1 MKENERLLLFYEECV
16 KKGYSDMTDP
26 QQALKAKVIATDRK
40 LRYGNSIEQFFQ
52 KAKAAYEEREAERIA
67 EKQRIAEETRRCAVP
82 GEELVKLHSA
92 PEVISVFKRPDGSFY
107 CTFDKN
113 PERKIEGKPEFR
125 VVPSSTVS
133 YEYHPSE
140 TRITMASKG
149 GFTGG
154 QVWETDPWVSR
165 KHEHT
170 GMAFLEITVN
180 EESWE
185 VYQIT
190 LSPLVKESF
199 KRYPC
204 YDSSLEQELKSGEI
218 QCHVNVRDS
227 MYYLGFKQALGQN
240 DMYAL
245 ESSASFVMDEER
257 LPIGQIT
264 VIKKLLCKIL
274 DGPWPENDEQAY
286 VRGIKLIESDKSSE
300 ILEGIN
306 LLQEIGENHPRKRSA
321 AELIERN
328 KDRYEAVL
336 QREKE
341 AAIIRKENR
350 QRKRYKGFVIVSSI
364 ACVAIILVGIITQV
378 ILPKQ
383 RYKKAISLIDAGEYD
398 AAYAILEEIG
408 NTEAI
413 VANKYNRAMECIDAQ
428 NYETAYMLLDGLD
441 YQDSAQKRKEIKSQY
456 QSAVLMKTDVGGT
469 VFFGTYEQDNNASNG
484 KEDVEWLVLEKKDNR
499 LLVVSQYGLD
509 SQTYNTG
516 KKGATWEACALRQWL
531 NNNFFNSAFSD
542 DEKAMI
548 PEVTVLVDENPNYDT
563 DIDTDTQDRVFLLG
577 ISEVNMYFHSDNE
590 RECKPT
596 KYALSKDVRVYDS
609 GNCAWWLRTPGNPDS
624 AAMVHGD
631 GSICCLGGS
640 DVIVGTSVGSN
651 LAVRPAMWIDLEA

>member
-227 MYYLGFKQALGQN
+227 MYYSGFKQALGQN

-321 AELIERN
+321 EELIERN

-341 AAIIRKENR
+341 SAIIRKENR

-428 NYETAYMLLDGLD
+428 NYETALMLLNGLG
-441 YQDSAQKRKEIKSQY
+441 YKDSVKQY
-456 QSAVLMKTDVGGT
+456 YRLLFSKVTVGDT
-469 VFFGTYEQDNNASNG
+469 IVFGSYELDDNATNG
-484 KEDVEWLVLEKKDNR
+484 KEGIEWLVLAKEDDTILVISRYGVDWQKYNGEETSTSWEKC
-499 LLVVSQYGLD
+499 
-509 SQTYNTG
+509 T
-516 KKGATWEACALRQWL
+516 LRSWL
-531 NNNFFNSAFSD
+531 NHDFFYSAFS
-542 DEKAMI
+542 EKEQTI
-548 PEVTVLVDENPNYDT
+548 ILTTTVSADENPEYNVNPGS
-563 DIDTDTQDRVFLLG
+563 DTQDKMFLLS
-577 ISEVNMYFHSDNE
+577 ILEADKYFNSNRE
-590 RECKPT
+590 RTCRFI
-596 KYALSKDVRVYDS
+596 AQD
-609 GNCAWWLRTPGNPDS
+609 AWFWWLRSPGETLDN
-624 AAMVHGD
+624 AATVDRD
-631 GSICCLGGS
+631 GSINKEGAQ
-640 DVIVGTSVGSN
+640 VNIVN
-651 LAVRPAMWIDLEA
+651 ILVRPAMWIDLSA

>member
-204 YDSSLEQELKSGEI
+204 YDSSLKQELKSGEI

-227 MYYLGFKQALGQN
+227 MYYSGFKQALGQN

-321 AELIERN
+321 EELIERN

-341 AAIIRKENR
+341 SAIIRKENR

-428 NYETAYMLLDGLD
+428 NYETALMLLNGLG
-441 YQDSAQKRKEIKSQY
+441 YKDSVKQY
-456 QSAVLMKTDVGGT
+456 YRLLFSKVTVGDT
-469 VFFGTYEQDNNASNG
+469 IVFGSYELDDNATNG
-484 KEDVEWLVLEKKDNR
+484 KERIEWLVLAKEDDTILVISRYGVDWQKYNGEETSTSWEKC
-499 LLVVSQYGLD
+499 
-509 SQTYNTG
+509 T
-516 KKGATWEACALRQWL
+516 LRSWL
-531 NNNFFNSAFSD
+531 NHDFFYSAFS
-542 DEKAMI
+542 EKEQTI
-548 PEVTVLVDENPNYDT
+548 ILTTTVSADENPEYNVNPGS
-563 DIDTDTQDRVFLLG
+563 DTQDKMFLLS
-577 ISEVNMYFHSDNE
+577 ILEADKYFNSNRE
-590 RECKPT
+590 RTCRFI
-596 KYALSKDVRVYDS
+596 AQD
-609 GNCAWWLRTPGNPDS
+609 AWFWWLRSPGETLDN
-624 AAMVHGD
+624 AATVDRD
-631 GSICCLGGS
+631 GSINKEGAQ
-640 DVIVGTSVGSN
+640 VNIVN
-651 LAVRPAMWIDLEA
+651 ILVRPAMWIDLSA

>member
-149 GFTGG
+149 GFAGG

-204 YDSSLEQELKSGEI
+204 YDSSLKQELKSGEI
-218 QCHVNVRDS
+218 QCHVDVRDS
-227 MYYLGFKQALGQN
+227 MYYSGFKQALGQN

-321 AELIERN
+321 EELIERN

-341 AAIIRKENR
+341 SAIIRKENR

-428 NYETAYMLLDGLD
+428 NYETALMLLNGLG
-441 YQDSAQKRKEIKSQY
+441 YKDSVKQY
-456 QSAVLMKTDVGGT
+456 YRLLFSKVTVGDT
-469 VFFGTYEQDNNASNG
+469 IVFGSYELDDNATNG
-484 KEDVEWLVLEKKDNR
+484 KEGIEWLVLAKEDDTILVISRYGVDWQKYNGEETSTSWEKC
-499 LLVVSQYGLD
+499 
-509 SQTYNTG
+509 T
-516 KKGATWEACALRQWL
+516 LRSWL
-531 NNNFFNSAFSD
+531 NHDFFYSAFS
-542 DEKAMI
+542 EKEQTI
-548 PEVTVLVDENPNYDT
+548 ILTTTVSADENPEYNVNPGS
-563 DIDTDTQDRVFLLG
+563 DTQDKMFLLS
-577 ISEVNMYFHSDNE
+577 ILETDKYFNSNRE
-590 RECKPT
+590 RTCRFI
-596 KYALSKDVRVYDS
+596 AQD
-609 GNCAWWLRTPGNPDS
+609 AWFWWLRSPGETLDN
-624 AAMVHGD
+624 AAKVDRD
-631 GSICCLGGS
+631 GSINKEGAQ
-640 DVIVGTSVGSN
+640 VNIVN
-651 LAVRPAMWIDLEA
+651 ILVRPAMWIDLSA

>member
-52 KAKAAYEEREAERIA
+52 KAKAAYKEREAERIA

-204 YDSSLEQELKSGEI
+204 YDSSLKQELKSGEI
-218 QCHVNVRDS
+218 QCHVDVRDS
-227 MYYLGFKQALGQN
+227 MYYSGFKQALGQN

-321 AELIERN
+321 EELIERN

-341 AAIIRKENR
+341 SAIIRKENR

-428 NYETAYMLLDGLD
+428 NYETALMLLNGLG
-441 YQDSAQKRKEIKSQY
+441 YKDSVKQY
-456 QSAVLMKTDVGGT
+456 YRLLFSKVTVGDT
-469 VFFGTYEQDNNASNG
+469 IVFGSYELDDNATNG
-484 KEDVEWLVLEKKDNR
+484 KEGIEWLVLAKEDDTILVISRYGVDWQKYNGEETSTSWEKC
-499 LLVVSQYGLD
+499 
-509 SQTYNTG
+509 T
-516 KKGATWEACALRQWL
+516 LRSWL
-531 NNNFFNSAFSD
+531 NHDFFYSAFS
-542 DEKAMI
+542 EKEQTI
-548 PEVTVLVDENPNYDT
+548 ILKTTVSADENPEYNVNPGS
-563 DIDTDTQDRVFLLG
+563 DTQDKMFLLS
-577 ISEVNMYFHSDNE
+577 ILEADKYFNSNRE
-590 RECKPT
+590 RTCRFI
-596 KYALSKDVRVYDS
+596 AQD
-609 GNCAWWLRTPGNPDS
+609 AWFWWLRSPGETLDN
-624 AAMVHGD
+624 AATVDRD
-631 GSICCLGGS
+631 GSINKEGAQ
-640 DVIVGTSVGSN
+640 VNIVN
-651 LAVRPAMWIDLEA
+651 ILVRPAMWIDLSA

>member
-26 QQALKAKVIATDRK
+26 QQAMKAKVIATDRK

-204 YDSSLEQELKSGEI
+204 YDGSLKQELKSGEI

-227 MYYLGFKQALGQN
+227 MYYSGFKQALGQN

-321 AELIERN
+321 EELIERN

-341 AAIIRKENR
+341 SAIIRKENR

-383 RYKKAISLIDAGEYD
+383 RYKKAISLIDDGEYD

-428 NYETAYMLLDGLD
+428 NYETALMLLNGLG
-441 YQDSAQKRKEIKSQY
+441 YKDSVKQY
-456 QSAVLMKTDVGGT
+456 YRLLFSKVTVGDT
-469 VFFGTYEQDNNASNG
+469 IVFGSYELDDNATNG
-484 KEDVEWLVLEKKDNR
+484 KEGIEWLVLAKEDDTILVISRYGVDWQKYNGEETSTSWKKC
-499 LLVVSQYGLD
+499 
-509 SQTYNTG
+509 T
-516 KKGATWEACALRQWL
+516 LRSWL
-531 NNNFFNSAFSD
+531 NHDFFYSAFS
-542 DEKAMI
+542 EKEQTI
-548 PEVTVLVDENPNYDT
+548 ILTTTVSADENPEYNVNSGS
-563 DIDTDTQDRVFLLG
+563 DTQDKMFLLS
-577 ISEVNMYFHSDNE
+577 ILEADKYFNSNRE
-590 RECKPT
+590 RTCRFI
-596 KYALSKDVRVYDS
+596 AQD
-609 GNCAWWLRTPGNPDS
+609 AWFWWLRSPGETLDN
-624 AAMVHGD
+624 AATVDRD
-631 GSICCLGGS
+631 GSINKEGAQ
-640 DVIVGTSVGSN
+640 VNIVN
-651 LAVRPAMWIDLEA
+651 ILVRPAMWIDLSA

>member
-26 QQALKAKVIATDRK
+26 QQAMKAKVIATDRK

-204 YDSSLEQELKSGEI
+204 YDGSLKQELKSGEI

-227 MYYLGFKQALGQN
+227 MYYSGFKQALGQN

-321 AELIERN
+321 EELIERN

-341 AAIIRKENR
+341 SAIIRKENR
-350 QRKRYKGFVIVSSI
+350 RRKRYKGFVIVSSI

-398 AAYAILEEIG
+398 AAYTILEEIG
-408 NTEAI
+408 NTKAI
-413 VANKYNRAMECIDAQ
+413 VANKYNRAMECKDAQ
-428 NYETAYMLLDGLD
+428 NYETALMLLNGLG
-441 YQDSAQKRKEIKSQY
+441 YKDSVKQY
-456 QSAVLMKTDVGGT
+456 YRLLFSKVTVGDT
-469 VFFGTYEQDNNASNG
+469 IVFGSYELDDNATNG
-484 KEDVEWLVLEKKDNR
+484 KEGIEWLVLAKEDDTILVISRYGVDWQKYNGEETSTSWEKC
-499 LLVVSQYGLD
+499 
-509 SQTYNTG
+509 T
-516 KKGATWEACALRQWL
+516 LRSWL
-531 NNNFFNSAFSD
+531 NHDFFYSAFS
-542 DEKAMI
+542 EKEQTI
-548 PEVTVLVDENPNYDT
+548 ILTTTVSADENPEYNVNPGS
-563 DIDTDTQDRVFLLG
+563 DTQDKMFLLS
-577 ISEVNMYFHSDNE
+577 ILETDKYFNSNRE
-590 RECKPT
+590 RTCRFI
-596 KYALSKDVRVYDS
+596 AQD
-609 GNCAWWLRTPGNPDS
+609 AWFWWLRSPGETLDN
-624 AAMVHGD
+624 AAKVDRD
-631 GSICCLGGS
+631 GSINKEGAQ
-640 DVIVGTSVGSN
+640 VNIVN
-651 LAVRPAMWIDLEA
+651 ILVRPAMWIDLSA

>member
-204 YDSSLEQELKSGEI
+204 YDSSLKQELKSGEI

-227 MYYLGFKQALGQN
+227 MYYSGFKQALGQN

-245 ESSASFVMDEER
+245 ESSASFVMDEKR

-321 AELIERN
+321 EELIERN

-341 AAIIRKENR
+341 SAIIRKENR

-428 NYETAYMLLDGLD
+428 NYETALMLLNGLG
-441 YQDSAQKRKEIKSQY
+441 YKDSVKQY
-456 QSAVLMKTDVGGT
+456 YRLLFSKVTVGDT
-469 VFFGTYEQDNNASNG
+469 IVFGSYELDDNATNG
-484 KEDVEWLVLEKKDNR
+484 KEGIEWLVLAKEDDTILVISRYGVDWQKYNGEETSTSWEKC
-499 LLVVSQYGLD
+499 
-509 SQTYNTG
+509 T
-516 KKGATWEACALRQWL
+516 LRSWL
-531 NNNFFNSAFSD
+531 NHDFFYSAFS
-542 DEKAMI
+542 EKEQTI
-548 PEVTVLVDENPNYDT
+548 ILTTTVSADENPEYNVNPGS
-563 DIDTDTQDRVFLLG
+563 DTQDKMFLLS
-577 ISEVNMYFHSDNE
+577 ILEADKYFNSNRE
-590 RECKPT
+590 RTCRFI
-596 KYALSKDVRVYDS
+596 AQD
-609 GNCAWWLRTPGNPDS
+609 AWFWWLRSPGETLDN
-624 AAMVHGD
+624 AATVDRD
-631 GSICCLGGS
+631 GSINKEGAQ
-640 DVIVGTSVGSN
+640 VNIVN
-651 LAVRPAMWIDLEA
+651 ILVRPAMWIDLSA

>member
-204 YDSSLEQELKSGEI
+204 YDSSLKQELKSGEI

-227 MYYLGFKQALGQN
+227 MYYSGFKQALGQN

-321 AELIERN
+321 EELIERN

-341 AAIIRKENR
+341 SAIIRKENR

-428 NYETAYMLLDGLD
+428 NYETALMLLNGLGHK
-441 YQDSAQKRKEIKSQY
+441 DSVKQY
-456 QSAVLMKTDVGGT
+456 YRLLFSKVTVGDT
-469 VFFGTYEQDNNASNG
+469 IVFGSYELDDNATNG
-484 KEDVEWLVLEKKDNR
+484 KEGIEWLVLAKEDDTILVISRYGVDWQKYNGEETSTSWEKC
-499 LLVVSQYGLD
+499 
-509 SQTYNTG
+509 T
-516 KKGATWEACALRQWL
+516 LRSWL
-531 NNNFFNSAFSD
+531 NHDFFYSAFS
-542 DEKAMI
+542 EKEQTI
-548 PEVTVLVDENPNYDT
+548 ILTTTVSADENPEYNVNPGS
-563 DIDTDTQDRVFLLG
+563 DTQDKMFLLS
-577 ISEVNMYFHSDNE
+577 ILEADKYFNSNRE
-590 RECKPT
+590 RTCRFI
-596 KYALSKDVRVYDS
+596 AQD
-609 GNCAWWLRTPGNPDS
+609 AWFWWLRSPGETLDN
-624 AAMVHGD
+624 AATVDRD
-631 GSICCLGGS
+631 GSINKEGAQ
-640 DVIVGTSVGSN
+640 VNIVN
-651 LAVRPAMWIDLEA
+651 ILVRPAMWIDLSA

>member
-204 YDSSLEQELKSGEI
+204 YDSSLKQELKSGEI

-227 MYYLGFKQALGQN
+227 MYYSGFKQALGQN

-321 AELIERN
+321 EELIERN

-341 AAIIRKENR
+341 SAIIRKENR

-428 NYETAYMLLDGLD
+428 NYETALMLLNGLG
-441 YQDSAQKRKEIKSQY
+441 YKDSVKQY
-456 QSAVLMKTDVGGT
+456 YRLLFSKVTVGDT
-469 VFFGTYEQDNNASNG
+469 IVFGSYELDDNATNG
-484 KEDVEWLVLEKKDNR
+484 KEGIEWLVLAKEDDTILVISRYGVDWQKYNGEETSTSWEKC
-499 LLVVSQYGLD
+499 
-509 SQTYNTG
+509 T
-516 KKGATWEACALRQWL
+516 LRSWL
-531 NNNFFNSAFSD
+531 NHDFFYSAFS
-542 DEKAMI
+542 EKEQTI
-548 PEVTVLVDENPNYDT
+548 ILTTTVSADENPEYNVNPGS
-563 DIDTDTQDRVFLLG
+563 DTQDKMFLLS
-577 ISEVNMYFHSDNE
+577 ILEADKYFNSNRE
-590 RECKPT
+590 RTCRFI
-596 KYALSKDVRVYDS
+596 AQD
-609 GNCAWWLRTPGNPDS
+609 AWFWWLRSPGETLDN
-624 AAMVHGD
+624 AATVDRD
-631 GSICCLGGS
+631 GSINKEGAQ
-640 DVIVGTSVGSN
+640 VNIVN
-651 LAVRPAMWIDLEA
+651 ILVRPAMWIDLSA

>member
-52 KAKAAYEEREAERIA
+52 KAKAAYEEREAERTA
-67 EKQRIAEETRRCAVP
+67 EKQRVAEETRRCAVP

-113 PERKIEGKPEFR
+113 PERKIEGKPEVR

-149 GFTGG
+149 GFSGG

-204 YDSSLEQELKSGEI
+204 YDSSLKQELKSGEI

-227 MYYLGFKQALGQN
+227 MYYSGFKQALGQN

-321 AELIERN
+321 EELIERN

-341 AAIIRKENR
+341 SAIIRKENR

-428 NYETAYMLLDGLD
+428 NYETALMLLNGLE
-441 YQDSAQKRKEIKSQY
+441 YKDSVKQY
-456 QSAVLMKTDVGGT
+456 YRLLFSKVTVGDT
-469 VFFGTYEQDNNASNG
+469 IVFGSYELDDNATNG
-484 KEDVEWLVLEKKDNR
+484 KEGIEWLVLAKEDDTILVISRYGVDWQKYNGEETSTSWEKC
-499 LLVVSQYGLD
+499 
-509 SQTYNTG
+509 T
-516 KKGATWEACALRQWL
+516 LRSWL
-531 NNNFFNSAFSD
+531 NHDFFYSAFS
-542 DEKAMI
+542 EKEQTIILTTKVSA
-548 PEVTVLVDENPNYDT
+548 DENPEYNVNPGS
-563 DIDTDTQDRVFLLG
+563 DTQDKMFLLS
-577 ISEVNMYFHSDNE
+577 ILEADKYFNSNRE
-590 RECKPT
+590 RTCRFI
-596 KYALSKDVRVYDS
+596 AQD
-609 GNCAWWLRTPGNPDS
+609 AWFWWLRSPGETLDN
-624 AAMVHGD
+624 AANVDRD
-631 GSICCLGGS
+631 GSINKEGAQ
-640 DVIVGTSVGSN
+640 VNIVN
-651 LAVRPAMWIDLEA
+651 ILVRPAMWIDLSA

>member
-26 QQALKAKVIATDRK
+26 QQAMKAKVIATDRK

-204 YDSSLEQELKSGEI
+204 YDGSLKQELKSGEI

-227 MYYLGFKQALGQN
+227 MYYSGFKQALGQN

-321 AELIERN
+321 EELIERN

-341 AAIIRKENR
+341 SAIIRKENR
-350 QRKRYKGFVIVSSI
+350 RRKRYKGFAIVSSI

-408 NTEAI
+408 NTKAI
-413 VANKYNRAMECIDAQ
+413 VANKYNRAMECKDAQ
-428 NYETAYMLLDGLD
+428 NYETALMLLNGLG
-441 YQDSAQKRKEIKSQY
+441 YKDSVKQY
-456 QSAVLMKTDVGGT
+456 YRLLFSKVTVGDT
-469 VFFGTYEQDNNASNG
+469 IVFGSYELDDNATNG
-484 KEDVEWLVLEKKDNR
+484 KEGIEWLVLAKEDDTILVISRYGVDWQKYNGEETSTSWEKC
-499 LLVVSQYGLD
+499 
-509 SQTYNTG
+509 T
-516 KKGATWEACALRQWL
+516 LRSWL
-531 NNNFFNSAFSD
+531 NHDFFYSAFS
-542 DEKAMI
+542 EKEQTI
-548 PEVTVLVDENPNYDT
+548 ILTTTVSADENPEYNVNPGS
-563 DIDTDTQDRVFLLG
+563 DTQDKMFLLS
-577 ISEVNMYFHSDNE
+577 ILETDKYFNSNRE
-590 RECKPT
+590 RTCRFI
-596 KYALSKDVRVYDS
+596 AQD
-609 GNCAWWLRTPGNPDS
+609 AWFWWLRSPGETLDN
-624 AAMVHGD
+624 AAKVDRD
-631 GSICCLGGS
+631 GSINKEGAQ
-640 DVIVGTSVGSN
+640 VNIVN
-651 LAVRPAMWIDLEA
+651 ILVRPAMWIDLSA

>member
-1 MKENERLLLFYEECV
+1 MKESERLLLFYEECV

-26 QQALKAKVIATDRK
+26 QQAMKAKVIATDRK

-204 YDSSLEQELKSGEI
+204 YDGSLKQELKSGEI

-227 MYYLGFKQALGQN
+227 MYYSGFKQALGQN

-321 AELIERN
+321 EELIERN

-341 AAIIRKENR
+341 SAIIRKENR
-350 QRKRYKGFVIVSSI
+350 RRKRYKGFVIVSSI

-408 NTEAI
+408 NTKAI
-413 VANKYNRAMECIDAQ
+413 VANKYNRAMECKDAQ
-428 NYETAYMLLDGLD
+428 NYETALMLLNGLG
-441 YQDSAQKRKEIKSQY
+441 YKDSVKQY
-456 QSAVLMKTDVGGT
+456 YRLLFSKVTVGDT
-469 VFFGTYEQDNNASNG
+469 IVFGSYELDDNATNG
-484 KEDVEWLVLEKKDNR
+484 KEGIEWLVLAKEDDTILVISRYGVDWQKYNGEETSTSWEKC
-499 LLVVSQYGLD
+499 
-509 SQTYNTG
+509 T
-516 KKGATWEACALRQWL
+516 LRSWL
-531 NNNFFNSAFSD
+531 NHDFFYSAFS
-542 DEKAMI
+542 EKEQTI
-548 PEVTVLVDENPNYDT
+548 ILTTTVSADENPEYNVNPGS
-563 DIDTDTQDRVFLLG
+563 DTQDKMFLLS
-577 ISEVNMYFHSDNE
+577 ILETDKYFNSNRE
-590 RECKPT
+590 RTCRFI
-596 KYALSKDVRVYDS
+596 AQD
-609 GNCAWWLRTPGNPDS
+609 AWFWWLRSPGETLDN
-624 AAMVHGD
+624 AAKVDRD
-631 GSICCLGGS
+631 GSINKEGAQ
-640 DVIVGTSVGSN
+640 VNIVN
-651 LAVRPAMWIDLEA
+651 ILVRPAMWIDLSA

>member
-26 QQALKAKVIATDRK
+26 QQAMKAKVIATDRK

-67 EKQRIAEETRRCAVP
+67 EKQRIAEEMRRCAVP

-204 YDSSLEQELKSGEI
+204 YDGSLKQELKSGEI

-227 MYYLGFKQALGQN
+227 MYYSGFKQALGQN

-321 AELIERN
+321 EELIERN

-341 AAIIRKENR
+341 SAIIRKENR
-350 QRKRYKGFVIVSSI
+350 RRKRYKGFVIVSSI

-408 NTEAI
+408 NTKAI
-413 VANKYNRAMECIDAQ
+413 VANKYNRAMECKDAQ
-428 NYETAYMLLDGLD
+428 NYETALMLLNGLG
-441 YQDSAQKRKEIKSQY
+441 YKDSVKQY
-456 QSAVLMKTDVGGT
+456 YRLLFSKVTVGDT
-469 VFFGTYEQDNNASNG
+469 IVFGSYELDDNATNG
-484 KEDVEWLVLEKKDNR
+484 KEGIEWLVLAKEDDTILVISRYGVDWQKYNGEETSTSWEKC
-499 LLVVSQYGLD
+499 
-509 SQTYNTG
+509 T
-516 KKGATWEACALRQWL
+516 LRSWL
-531 NNNFFNSAFSD
+531 NHDFFYSAFS
-542 DEKAMI
+542 EKEQTI
-548 PEVTVLVDENPNYDT
+548 ILTTTVSADENPEYNVNPGS
-563 DIDTDTQDRVFLLG
+563 DTQDKMFLLS
-577 ISEVNMYFHSDNE
+577 ILETDKYFNSNRE
-590 RECKPT
+590 RTCRFI
-596 KYALSKDVRVYDS
+596 AQD
-609 GNCAWWLRTPGNPDS
+609 AWFWWLRSPGETLDN
-624 AAMVHGD
+624 AAKVDRD
-631 GSICCLGGS
+631 GSINKEGAQ
-640 DVIVGTSVGSN
+640 VNIVN
-651 LAVRPAMWIDLEA
+651 ILVRPAMWIDLSA

>member
-149 GFTGG
+149 GFAGG

-204 YDSSLEQELKSGEI
+204 YDSSLKQELKSGEI
-218 QCHVNVRDS
+218 QCHVDVRDS
-227 MYYLGFKQALGQN
+227 MYYSGFKQALGQN

-321 AELIERN
+321 EELIERN

-341 AAIIRKENR
+341 SAIIRKENR

-428 NYETAYMLLDGLD
+428 NYETALMLLNGLG
-441 YQDSAQKRKEIKSQY
+441 YKDSVKQY
-456 QSAVLMKTDVGGT
+456 YRLLFSKVTVGDT
-469 VFFGTYEQDNNASNG
+469 IVFGSYELDDNATNG
-484 KEDVEWLVLEKKDNR
+484 KEGIEWLVLAKEDDTILVISRYGVDWQKYNGEETSTSWEKC
-499 LLVVSQYGLD
+499 
-509 SQTYNTG
+509 T
-516 KKGATWEACALRQWL
+516 LRSWL
-531 NNNFFNSAFSD
+531 NHDFFYSAFS
-542 DEKAMI
+542 EKEQTI
-548 PEVTVLVDENPNYDT
+548 ILTTTVSADENPEYNVNPGS
-563 DIDTDTQDRVFLLG
+563 DTQDKMFLLS
-577 ISEVNMYFHSDNE
+577 ILETDKYFNSNRE
-590 RECKPT
+590 RTCRFI
-596 KYALSKDVRVYDS
+596 AQD
-609 GNCAWWLRTPGNPDS
+609 AWFWWLRSPGETLDN
-624 AAMVHGD
+624 AAKVDRD
-631 GSICCLGGS
+631 GSINKEGAQ
-640 DVIVGTSVGSN
+640 VNIVNS
-651 LAVRPAMWIDLEA
+651 LVRPAMWFDLSA

>member
-82 GEELVKLHSA
+82 GEELVKLYSA

-149 GFTGG
+149 GFAGG

-204 YDSSLEQELKSGEI
+204 YDSSLKQELKSGEI

-227 MYYLGFKQALGQN
+227 MYYSGFKQALGQN

-321 AELIERN
+321 EELIERN

-341 AAIIRKENR
+341 SAIIRKENR

-383 RYKKAISLIDAGEYD
+383 RYKKAIGLIDAGEYD

-428 NYETAYMLLDGLD
+428 NYETALMLLNGLG
-441 YQDSAQKRKEIKSQY
+441 YKDSVKQY
-456 QSAVLMKTDVGGT
+456 YRLLFSKVTVGDT
-469 VFFGTYEQDNNASNG
+469 IVFGSYELDDNATNG
-484 KEDVEWLVLEKKDNR
+484 KEGIEWLVLAKEDDTILVISRYGVDWQKYNGEETSTSWEKC
-499 LLVVSQYGLD
+499 
-509 SQTYNTG
+509 T
-516 KKGATWEACALRQWL
+516 LRSWL
-531 NNNFFNSAFSD
+531 NHDFFYSAFS
-542 DEKAMI
+542 EKEQTI
-548 PEVTVLVDENPNYDT
+548 ILTTTVSADENPEYNVNPGS
-563 DIDTDTQDRVFLLG
+563 DTQDKMFLLS
-577 ISEVNMYFHSDNE
+577 ILEADKYFNSNRE
-590 RECKPT
+590 RTCRFI
-596 KYALSKDVRVYDS
+596 AQD
-609 GNCAWWLRTPGNPDS
+609 AWFWWLRSPGETLDN
-624 AAMVHGD
+624 AATVDRD
-631 GSICCLGGS
+631 GSINKEGAQ
-640 DVIVGTSVGSN
+640 VNIVN
-651 LAVRPAMWIDLEA
+651 ILVRPAMWIDLSA

>member
-149 GFTGG
+149 GFAGG

-204 YDSSLEQELKSGEI
+204 YDSSLKQELKSGEI

-227 MYYLGFKQALGQN
+227 MYYSGFKQALGQN

-321 AELIERN
+321 EELIERN

-341 AAIIRKENR
+341 SAIIRKENR

-428 NYETAYMLLDGLD
+428 NYETALMLLNGLG
-441 YQDSAQKRKEIKSQY
+441 YKDSVKQY
-456 QSAVLMKTDVGGT
+456 YRLLFSKVTVGDT
-469 VFFGTYEQDNNASNG
+469 IVFGSYELDDNATNG
-484 KEDVEWLVLEKKDNR
+484 KEGIEWLVLAKEDDTILVISRYGVDWQKYNGEETSTSWEKC
-499 LLVVSQYGLD
+499 
-509 SQTYNTG
+509 T
-516 KKGATWEACALRQWL
+516 LRSWL
-531 NNNFFNSAFSD
+531 NHDFFYSAFS
-542 DEKAMI
+542 EKEQTI
-548 PEVTVLVDENPNYDT
+548 ILTTTVSADENPEYNVNPGS
-563 DIDTDTQDRVFLLG
+563 DTQDKMFLLS
-577 ISEVNMYFHSDNE
+577 ILEADKYFNSNRE
-590 RECKPT
+590 RTCRFI
-596 KYALSKDVRVYDS
+596 AQD
-609 GNCAWWLRTPGNPDS
+609 AWFWWLRSPGETLDN
-624 AAMVHGD
+624 AATVDRD
-631 GSICCLGGS
+631 GSINKEGAQ
-640 DVIVGTSVGSN
+640 VNIVN
-651 LAVRPAMWIDLEA
+651 ILVRPAMWIDLSA

>member
-149 GFTGG
+149 GFAGG

-204 YDSSLEQELKSGEI
+204 YDSSLKQELKSGEI

-227 MYYLGFKQALGQN
+227 MYYSGFKQALGQN

-321 AELIERN
+321 EELIERN

-341 AAIIRKENR
+341 SAIIRKENR

-428 NYETAYMLLDGLD
+428 NYETALMLLNGLG
-441 YQDSAQKRKEIKSQY
+441 YKDSVKQY
-456 QSAVLMKTDVGGT
+456 YRLLFSKVTVGDT
-469 VFFGTYEQDNNASNG
+469 IVFGSYELDDNATNG
-484 KEDVEWLVLEKKDNR
+484 KEGIEWLVLAKEDDTILVISRYGVDWQKYNGEETSTSWEKC
-499 LLVVSQYGLD
+499 
-509 SQTYNTG
+509 T
-516 KKGATWEACALRQWL
+516 LRSWL
-531 NNNFFNSAFSD
+531 NHDFFYSAFS
-542 DEKAMI
+542 EKEQTI
-548 PEVTVLVDENPNYDT
+548 ILTTTVSADENPEYNVNPGS
-563 DIDTDTQDRVFLLG
+563 DTQDKMFLLS
-577 ISEVNMYFHSDNE
+577 ILETDKYFNSNRE
-590 RECKPT
+590 RTCRFI
-596 KYALSKDVRVYDS
+596 AQD
-609 GNCAWWLRTPGNPDS
+609 AWFWWLRSPGETLDN
-624 AAMVHGD
+624 AAKVDRD
-631 GSICCLGGS
+631 GSINKEGAQ
-640 DVIVGTSVGSN
+640 VNIVN
-651 LAVRPAMWIDLEA
+651 ILVRPAMWIDLSA

>member
-26 QQALKAKVIATDRK
+26 QQAMKAKVIATDRK

-204 YDSSLEQELKSGEI
+204 YDGSLKQELKSGEI

-227 MYYLGFKQALGQN
+227 MYYSGFKQALGQN

-321 AELIERN
+321 EELIERN

-341 AAIIRKENR
+341 SAIIRKENR
-350 QRKRYKGFVIVSSI
+350 RRKRYKGFVIVSSI

-408 NTEAI
+408 NTKAI
-413 VANKYNRAMECIDAQ
+413 VANKYNRAMECKDAQ
-428 NYETAYMLLDGLD
+428 NYETALMLLNGLG
-441 YQDSAQKRKEIKSQY
+441 YKDSVKQY
-456 QSAVLMKTDVGGT
+456 YRLIFSKVTVGDT
-469 VFFGTYEQDNNASNG
+469 IVFGSYELDDNATNG
-484 KEDVEWLVLEKKDNR
+484 KEGIEWLVLAKEDDTILVISRYGVDWQKYNGEETSTSWEKC
-499 LLVVSQYGLD
+499 
-509 SQTYNTG
+509 T
-516 KKGATWEACALRQWL
+516 LRSWL
-531 NNNFFNSAFSD
+531 NHDFFYSAFS
-542 DEKAMI
+542 EKEQTI
-548 PEVTVLVDENPNYDT
+548 ILTTTVSADENPEYNVNPGS
-563 DIDTDTQDRVFLLG
+563 DTQDKMFLLS
-577 ISEVNMYFHSDNE
+577 ILETDKYFNSNRE
-590 RECKPT
+590 RTCRFI
-596 KYALSKDVRVYDS
+596 AQD
-609 GNCAWWLRTPGNPDS
+609 AWFWWLRSPGETLDN
-624 AAMVHGD
+624 AAKVDRD
-631 GSICCLGGS
+631 GSINKEGAQ
-640 DVIVGTSVGSN
+640 VNIVN
-651 LAVRPAMWIDLEA
+651 ILVRPAMWIDLSA

>member
-227 MYYLGFKQALGQN
+227 MYYSGFKQALGQN

-321 AELIERN
+321 EELIERN

-428 NYETAYMLLDGLD
+428 NYETALMLLNGLG
-441 YQDSAQKRKEIKSQY
+441 YKDSVKQY
-456 QSAVLMKTDVGGT
+456 YRLLFSKVTVGDT
-469 VFFGTYEQDNNASNG
+469 IVFGSYELDDNATNG
-484 KEDVEWLVLEKKDNR
+484 KEGIEWLVLAKEDDTILVISRYGVDWQKYNGEETSTSWEKC
-499 LLVVSQYGLD
+499 
-509 SQTYNTG
+509 T
-516 KKGATWEACALRQWL
+516 LRSWL
-531 NNNFFNSAFSD
+531 NHDFFYSAFS
-542 DEKAMI
+542 EKEQTI
-548 PEVTVLVDENPNYDT
+548 ILTTTVSADENPEYNVNPGS
-563 DIDTDTQDRVFLLG
+563 DTQDKMFLLS
-577 ISEVNMYFHSDNE
+577 ILEADKYFNSNRE
-590 RECKPT
+590 RTCRFI
-596 KYALSKDVRVYDS
+596 AQD
-609 GNCAWWLRTPGNPDS
+609 AWFWWLRSPGETLDN
-624 AAMVHGD
+624 AATVDRD
-631 GSICCLGGS
+631 GSINKEGAQ
-640 DVIVGTSVGSN
+640 VNIVN
-651 LAVRPAMWIDLEA
+651 ILVRPAMWIDLSA

>member
-26 QQALKAKVIATDRK
+26 QQAMKAKVIATDRK

-204 YDSSLEQELKSGEI
+204 YDGSLKQELKSGEI

-227 MYYLGFKQALGQN
+227 MYYSGFKQALGQN

-321 AELIERN
+321 EELIERN

-341 AAIIRKENR
+341 TAIIRKENR
-350 QRKRYKGFVIVSSI
+350 RRKRYKGFVIVSSI

-408 NTEAI
+408 NTKAI
-413 VANKYNRAMECIDAQ
+413 VANKYNRAMECKDAQ
-428 NYETAYMLLDGLD
+428 NYETALMLLNGLG
-441 YQDSAQKRKEIKSQY
+441 YKDSVKQY
-456 QSAVLMKTDVGGT
+456 YRLLFSKVTVGDT
-469 VFFGTYEQDNNASNG
+469 IVFGSYELDDNATNG
-484 KEDVEWLVLEKKDNR
+484 KEGIEWLVLAKEDDTILVISRYGVDWQKYNGEETSTSWEKC
-499 LLVVSQYGLD
+499 
-509 SQTYNTG
+509 T
-516 KKGATWEACALRQWL
+516 LRSWL
-531 NNNFFNSAFSD
+531 NHDFFYSAFS
-542 DEKAMI
+542 EKEQTI
-548 PEVTVLVDENPNYDT
+548 ILTTTVSADENPEYNVNPGS
-563 DIDTDTQDRVFLLG
+563 DTQDKMFLLS
-577 ISEVNMYFHSDNE
+577 ILETDKYFNSNRE
-590 RECKPT
+590 RTCRFI
-596 KYALSKDVRVYDS
+596 AQD
-609 GNCAWWLRTPGNPDS
+609 AWFWWLRSPGETLDN
-624 AAMVHGD
+624 AAKVDRD
-631 GSICCLGGS
+631 GSINKEGAQ
-640 DVIVGTSVGSN
+640 VNIVN
-651 LAVRPAMWIDLEA
+651 ILVRPAMWIDLSA

>member
-204 YDSSLEQELKSGEI
+204 YDSSLKQELKSGEI

-227 MYYLGFKQALGQN
+227 MYYSGFKQALGQN

-321 AELIERN
+321 EELIERN

-341 AAIIRKENR
+341 SAIIRKENR

-428 NYETAYMLLDGLD
+428 NYETALMLLNGLG
-441 YQDSAQKRKEIKSQY
+441 YKDSVKQY
-456 QSAVLMKTDVGGT
+456 YRLLFSKVTVGDT
-469 VFFGTYEQDNNASNG
+469 IVFGSYELDDNATNG
-484 KEDVEWLVLEKKDNR
+484 KEGIEWLVLAKEDDTILVISRYGVDWQKYNGEETSTSWEKC
-499 LLVVSQYGLD
+499 
-509 SQTYNTG
+509 T
-516 KKGATWEACALRQWL
+516 LRSWL
-531 NNNFFNSAFSD
+531 NHDFFYSAFS
-542 DEKAMI
+542 ENEQTI
-548 PEVTVLVDENPNYDT
+548 ILTTTVSADENPEYNVNPGS
-563 DIDTDTQDRVFLLG
+563 DTQDKMFLLS
-577 ISEVNMYFHSDNE
+577 ILEADKYFNSNRE
-590 RECKPT
+590 RTCRFI
-596 KYALSKDVRVYDS
+596 AQD
-609 GNCAWWLRTPGNPDS
+609 AWFWWLRSPGETLDN
-624 AAMVHGD
+624 AATVDRD
-631 GSICCLGGS
+631 GSINKEGAQ
-640 DVIVGTSVGSN
+640 VNIVN
-651 LAVRPAMWIDLEA
+651 ILVRPAMWIDLSA

>member
-82 GEELVKLHSA
+82 GEELVKLYSA

-149 GFTGG
+149 GFAGG

-204 YDSSLEQELKSGEI
+204 YDSSLKQKLKSGEI

-227 MYYLGFKQALGQN
+227 MYYSGFKQALGQN

-321 AELIERN
+321 EELIERN

-341 AAIIRKENR
+341 SAIIRKENR

-428 NYETAYMLLDGLD
+428 NYETALMLLNGLG
-441 YQDSAQKRKEIKSQY
+441 YKDSVKQY
-456 QSAVLMKTDVGGT
+456 YRLLFSKVTVGDT
-469 VFFGTYEQDNNASNG
+469 IVFGSYELDDNATNG
-484 KEDVEWLVLEKKDNR
+484 KEGIEWLVLAKEDDTILVISRYGVDWQKYNGEETSTSWEKC
-499 LLVVSQYGLD
+499 
-509 SQTYNTG
+509 T
-516 KKGATWEACALRQWL
+516 LRSWL
-531 NNNFFNSAFSD
+531 NHDFFYSAFS
-542 DEKAMI
+542 EKEQTI
-548 PEVTVLVDENPNYDT
+548 ILTTTVSADENPEYNVNPGS
-563 DIDTDTQDRVFLLG
+563 DTQDKMFLLS
-577 ISEVNMYFHSDNE
+577 ILEADKYFNSNRE
-590 RECKPT
+590 RTCRFI
-596 KYALSKDVRVYDS
+596 AQD
-609 GNCAWWLRTPGNPDS
+609 AWFWWLRSPGETLDN
-624 AAMVHGD
+624 AATVDRD
-631 GSICCLGGS
+631 GSINKEGAQ
-640 DVIVGTSVGSN
+640 VNIVN
-651 LAVRPAMWIDLEA
+651 ILVRPAMWIDLSA

>member
-204 YDSSLEQELKSGEI
+204 YDSSLKQELKSGEI

-227 MYYLGFKQALGQN
+227 MYYSGFKQALGQN

-321 AELIERN
+321 EELIERN

-341 AAIIRKENR
+341 SAIIRKENR

-428 NYETAYMLLDGLD
+428 NYETALMLLNGLG
-441 YQDSAQKRKEIKSQY
+441 YKDSVKQY
-456 QSAVLMKTDVGGT
+456 YRLLFSKMTVGDT
-469 VFFGTYEQDNNASNG
+469 IVFGSYELDDNATNG
-484 KEDVEWLVLEKKDNR
+484 KEGIEWLVLAKEDDTILVISRYGVDWQKYNGEETSTSWEKC
-499 LLVVSQYGLD
+499 
-509 SQTYNTG
+509 T
-516 KKGATWEACALRQWL
+516 LRSWL
-531 NNNFFNSAFSD
+531 NHDFFYSAFS
-542 DEKAMI
+542 EKEQTI
-548 PEVTVLVDENPNYDT
+548 ILTTTVSADENPEYNVNPGS
-563 DIDTDTQDRVFLLG
+563 DTQDKMFLLS
-577 ISEVNMYFHSDNE
+577 ILEADKYFNSNRE
-590 RECKPT
+590 RTCRFI
-596 KYALSKDVRVYDS
+596 AQD
-609 GNCAWWLRTPGNPDS
+609 AWFWWLRSPGETLDN
-624 AAMVHGD
+624 AATVDRD
-631 GSICCLGGS
+631 GSINKEGAQ
-640 DVIVGTSVGSN
+640 VNIVN
-651 LAVRPAMWIDLEA
+651 ILVRPAMWIDLSA

>member
-149 GFTGG
+149 GFAGG

-204 YDSSLEQELKSGEI
+204 YDSSLKQELKSGEI
-218 QCHVNVRDS
+218 QCHVDVRDS
-227 MYYLGFKQALGQN
+227 MYYSGFKQALGQN

-306 LLQEIGENHPRKRSA
+306 LLQEIGENHPRKSSA
-321 AELIERN
+321 EELIERN

-341 AAIIRKENR
+341 SAIIRKENR

-428 NYETAYMLLDGLD
+428 NYETALMLLNGLG
-441 YQDSAQKRKEIKSQY
+441 YKDSVKQY
-456 QSAVLMKTDVGGT
+456 YRLLFSKVTVGDT
-469 VFFGTYEQDNNASNG
+469 IVFGSYELDDNATNG
-484 KEDVEWLVLEKKDNR
+484 KEGIEWLVLAKEDDTILVISRYGVDWQKYNGEETSTSWEKC
-499 LLVVSQYGLD
+499 
-509 SQTYNTG
+509 T
-516 KKGATWEACALRQWL
+516 LRSWL
-531 NNNFFNSAFSD
+531 NHDFFYSAFS
-542 DEKAMI
+542 EKEQTI
-548 PEVTVLVDENPNYDT
+548 ILTTTVSADENPEYNVNPGS
-563 DIDTDTQDRVFLLG
+563 DTQDKMFLLS
-577 ISEVNMYFHSDNE
+577 ILETDKYFNSNRE
-590 RECKPT
+590 RTCRFI
-596 KYALSKDVRVYDS
+596 AQD
-609 GNCAWWLRTPGNPDS
+609 AWFWWLRSPGETLDN
-624 AAMVHGD
+624 AAKVDRD
-631 GSICCLGGS
+631 GSINKEGAQ
-640 DVIVGTSVGSN
+640 VNIVN
-651 LAVRPAMWIDLEA
+651 ILVRPAMWIDLSA

>member
-26 QQALKAKVIATDRK
+26 QQAMKAKVIATDRK

-204 YDSSLEQELKSGEI
+204 YDGSLKQELKSGEI

-227 MYYLGFKQALGQN
+227 MYYSGFKQALGQN

-321 AELIERN
+321 EELIERN

-341 AAIIRKENR
+341 SAIIRKENR
-350 QRKRYKGFVIVSSI
+350 RRKRYKGFVIVSSI

-408 NTEAI
+408 NTKAI
-413 VANKYNRAMECIDAQ
+413 VANKYNRAMECKDAQ
-428 NYETAYMLLDGLD
+428 NYETALMLLNGLG
-441 YQDSAQKRKEIKSQY
+441 YKDSVKQY
-456 QSAVLMKTDVGGT
+456 YRLLFSKVTVGDT
-469 VFFGTYEQDNNASNG
+469 IVFGSYELDDNATNG
-484 KEDVEWLVLEKKDNR
+484 KEGIEWLVLAKEDDTILVISRYGVDWQKYNGEETSTSWEKC
-499 LLVVSQYGLD
+499 
-509 SQTYNTG
+509 T
-516 KKGATWEACALRQWL
+516 LRSWL
-531 NNNFFNSAFSD
+531 NHDFFYSAFS
-542 DEKAMI
+542 EKEQTI
-548 PEVTVLVDENPNYDT
+548 ILTTTVSADENPEYNVNPGS
-563 DIDTDTQDRVFLLG
+563 DTQDKMFLLS
-577 ISEVNMYFHSDNE
+577 ILETDKYFNSNRE
-590 RECKPT
+590 RTCRFI
-596 KYALSKDVRVYDS
+596 AQD
-609 GNCAWWLRTPGNPDS
+609 AWFWWLRSPGETLDN
-624 AAMVHGD
+624 AATVDRD
-631 GSICCLGGS
+631 GSINKEGAQ
-640 DVIVGTSVGSN
+640 VNIVN
-651 LAVRPAMWIDLEA
+651 ILVRPAMWIDLSA

>member
-26 QQALKAKVIATDRK
+26 QQAMKAKVIATDRK

-204 YDSSLEQELKSGEI
+204 YDGSLKQELKSGEI

-227 MYYLGFKQALGQN
+227 MYYSGFKQALGQN

-321 AELIERN
+321 EELIERN

-341 AAIIRKENR
+341 SAIIRKENR
-350 QRKRYKGFVIVSSI
+350 RRKRYKGFVIVSSI

-408 NTEAI
+408 NTKAI
-413 VANKYNRAMECIDAQ
+413 VANKYNRAMECKDAQ
-428 NYETAYMLLDGLD
+428 NYETALMLLNGLG
-441 YQDSAQKRKEIKSQY
+441 YKDSVKQY
-456 QSAVLMKTDVGGT
+456 YRLLFSKVTVGDT
-469 VFFGTYEQDNNASNG
+469 IVFGSYELDDNATNG
-484 KEDVEWLVLEKKDNR
+484 KEGIEWLVLAKEDDTILVISRYGVDWQKYNGEETSTSWEKC
-499 LLVVSQYGLD
+499 
-509 SQTYNTG
+509 T
-516 KKGATWEACALRQWL
+516 LRSWL
-531 NNNFFNSAFSD
+531 NHDFFYSAFS
-542 DEKAMI
+542 EKEQTI
-548 PEVTVLVDENPNYDT
+548 ILTTTVSADENPEYNVNPGS
-563 DIDTDTQDRVFLLG
+563 DTQDKMFLLS
-577 ISEVNMYFHSDNE
+577 ILETDKYFNSNRE
-590 RECKPT
+590 RTCRFI
-596 KYALSKDVRVYDS
+596 AQD
-609 GNCAWWLRTPGNPDS
+609 AWFWWLRSPGETLDN
-624 AAMVHGD
+624 AAKVDRD
-631 GSICCLGGS
+631 GSINKEGAQ
-640 DVIVGTSVGSN
+640 VNIVN
-651 LAVRPAMWIDLEA
+651 ILVRPAMWIDLSA

>member
-204 YDSSLEQELKSGEI
+204 YDSSLKQELKSWEI

-227 MYYLGFKQALGQN
+227 MYYSGFKQALGQN

-321 AELIERN
+321 EELIERN

-341 AAIIRKENR
+341 SAIIRKENR

-428 NYETAYMLLDGLD
+428 NYETALMLLNGLG
-441 YQDSAQKRKEIKSQY
+441 YKDSVKQY
-456 QSAVLMKTDVGGT
+456 YRLLFSKVTVGDT
-469 VFFGTYEQDNNASNG
+469 IVFGSYELDDNATNG
-484 KEDVEWLVLEKKDNR
+484 KEGIEWLVLAKEDDTILVISRYGVDWQKYNGEETSTSWEKC
-499 LLVVSQYGLD
+499 
-509 SQTYNTG
+509 T
-516 KKGATWEACALRQWL
+516 LRSWL
-531 NNNFFNSAFSD
+531 NHDFFYSAFS
-542 DEKAMI
+542 EKEQTI
-548 PEVTVLVDENPNYDT
+548 ILTTTVSADENPEYNVNPGS
-563 DIDTDTQDRVFLLG
+563 DTQDKMFLLS
-577 ISEVNMYFHSDNE
+577 ILEADKYFNSNRE
-590 RECKPT
+590 RTCRFI
-596 KYALSKDVRVYDS
+596 AQD
-609 GNCAWWLRTPGNPDS
+609 AWFWWLRSPGETLDN
-624 AAMVHGD
+624 AATVDRD
-631 GSICCLGGS
+631 GSINKEGAQ
-640 DVIVGTSVGSN
+640 VNIVN
-651 LAVRPAMWIDLEA
+651 ILVRPAMWIDLSA

>member
-40 LRYGNSIEQFFQ
+40 LRYGNSIKQFFQ

-82 GEELVKLHSA
+82 GEELVKLYSA

-149 GFTGG
+149 GFAGG

-204 YDSSLEQELKSGEI
+204 YDSSLKQELKSGEI

-227 MYYLGFKQALGQN
+227 MYYSGFKQALGQN

-321 AELIERN
+321 EELIERN

-341 AAIIRKENR
+341 SAIIRKENR

-428 NYETAYMLLDGLD
+428 NYETALMLLNGLG
-441 YQDSAQKRKEIKSQY
+441 YKDSVKQY
-456 QSAVLMKTDVGGT
+456 YRLLFSKVTVGDT
-469 VFFGTYEQDNNASNG
+469 IVFGSYELDDNATNG
-484 KEDVEWLVLEKKDNR
+484 KEGIEWLVLAKEDDTILVISRYGVDWQKYNGEETSTSWEKC
-499 LLVVSQYGLD
+499 
-509 SQTYNTG
+509 T
-516 KKGATWEACALRQWL
+516 LRSWL
-531 NNNFFNSAFSD
+531 NHDFFYSAFS
-542 DEKAMI
+542 EKEQTI
-548 PEVTVLVDENPNYDT
+548 ILTTTVSADENPEYNVNPGS
-563 DIDTDTQDRVFLLG
+563 DTQDKMFLLS
-577 ISEVNMYFHSDNE
+577 ILEADKYFNSNRE
-590 RECKPT
+590 RTCRFI
-596 KYALSKDVRVYDS
+596 AQD
-609 GNCAWWLRTPGNPDS
+609 AWFWWLRSPGETLDN
-624 AAMVHGD
+624 AATVDRD
-631 GSICCLGGS
+631 GSINKEGAQ
-640 DVIVGTSVGSN
+640 VNIVN
-651 LAVRPAMWIDLEA
+651 ILVRPTMWIDLSA

>member
-204 YDSSLEQELKSGEI
+204 YDSSLKQELKSGEI

-227 MYYLGFKQALGQN
+227 MYYSGFKQALGQN

-321 AELIERN
+321 EELIERN

-341 AAIIRKENR
+341 SAIIRKENR

-364 ACVAIILVGIITQV
+364 VCVAIILAGIITQV

-428 NYETAYMLLDGLD
+428 NYETALMLLNGLG
-441 YQDSAQKRKEIKSQY
+441 YKDSVKQY
-456 QSAVLMKTDVGGT
+456 YRLLFSKVTVGDT
-469 VFFGTYEQDNNASNG
+469 IVFGSYELDDNATNG
-484 KEDVEWLVLEKKDNR
+484 KEGIEWLVLAKEDDTILVISRYGVDWQKYNGEETSTSWEKC
-499 LLVVSQYGLD
+499 
-509 SQTYNTG
+509 T
-516 KKGATWEACALRQWL
+516 LRSWL
-531 NNNFFNSAFSD
+531 NHDFFYSAFS
-542 DEKAMI
+542 EKEQTI
-548 PEVTVLVDENPNYDT
+548 ILKTTVSADENPEYNVNPGS
-563 DIDTDTQDRVFLLG
+563 DTQDKMFLLS
-577 ISEVNMYFHSDNE
+577 ILEADKYFNSNRE
-590 RECKPT
+590 RTCRFI
-596 KYALSKDVRVYDS
+596 AQD
-609 GNCAWWLRTPGNPDS
+609 AWFWWLRSPGETLDN
-624 AAMVHGD
+624 AATVDRD
-631 GSICCLGGS
+631 GSINKEGAQ
-640 DVIVGTSVGSN
+640 VNIVN
-651 LAVRPAMWIDLEA
+651 ILVRPAMWIDLSA

>member
-26 QQALKAKVIATDRK
+26 QQAMKAKVIATDRQ

-204 YDSSLEQELKSGEI
+204 YDGSLKQELKSGEI

-227 MYYLGFKQALGQN
+227 MYYSGFKQALGQN

-321 AELIERN
+321 EELIERN

-341 AAIIRKENR
+341 SAIIRKENR
-350 QRKRYKGFVIVSSI
+350 RRKRYKGFVIVSSI

-408 NTEAI
+408 NTKAI
-413 VANKYNRAMECIDAQ
+413 VANKYNRAMECKDAQ
-428 NYETAYMLLDGLD
+428 NYETALMLLNGLG
-441 YQDSAQKRKEIKSQY
+441 YKDSVKQY
-456 QSAVLMKTDVGGT
+456 YRLLFSKVTVGDT
-469 VFFGTYEQDNNASNG
+469 IVFGSYELDDNATNG
-484 KEDVEWLVLEKKDNR
+484 KEGIEWLVLAKEDDTILVISRYGVDWQKYNGEETSTSWEKC
-499 LLVVSQYGLD
+499 
-509 SQTYNTG
+509 T
-516 KKGATWEACALRQWL
+516 LRSWL
-531 NNNFFNSAFSD
+531 NHDFFYSAFS
-542 DEKAMI
+542 EKEQTI
-548 PEVTVLVDENPNYDT
+548 ILTTTVSADENPEYNVNPGS
-563 DIDTDTQDRVFLLG
+563 DTQDKMFLLS
-577 ISEVNMYFHSDNE
+577 ILETDKYFNSNRE
-590 RECKPT
+590 RTCRFI
-596 KYALSKDVRVYDS
+596 AQD
-609 GNCAWWLRTPGNPDS
+609 AWFWWLRSPGETLDN
-624 AAMVHGD
+624 AAKVDRD
-631 GSICCLGGS
+631 GSINKEGAQ
-640 DVIVGTSVGSN
+640 VNIVN
-651 LAVRPAMWIDLEA
+651 ILVRPAMWIDLSA

>member
-125 VVPSSTVS
+125 VVLSSTVS

-204 YDSSLEQELKSGEI
+204 YDSSLKQELKSGEI

-227 MYYLGFKQALGQN
+227 MYYSGFKQALGQN

-321 AELIERN
+321 EELIERN

-341 AAIIRKENR
+341 SAIIRKENR

-428 NYETAYMLLDGLD
+428 NYETALMLLNGLG
-441 YQDSAQKRKEIKSQY
+441 YKDSVKQY
-456 QSAVLMKTDVGGT
+456 YRLLFSKVTVGDT
-469 VFFGTYEQDNNASNG
+469 IVFGSYELDDNATNG
-484 KEDVEWLVLEKKDNR
+484 KEGIEWLVLAKEDDTILVISRYGVDWQKYNGEETSTSWEKC
-499 LLVVSQYGLD
+499 
-509 SQTYNTG
+509 T
-516 KKGATWEACALRQWL
+516 LRSWL
-531 NNNFFNSAFSD
+531 NHDFFYSAFS
-542 DEKAMI
+542 EKEQTI
-548 PEVTVLVDENPNYDT
+548 ILTTTVSADENPEYNVNPGS
-563 DIDTDTQDRVFLLG
+563 DTQDKMFLLS
-577 ISEVNMYFHSDNE
+577 ILEADKYFNSNRE
-590 RECKPT
+590 RTCRFI
-596 KYALSKDVRVYDS
+596 AQD
-609 GNCAWWLRTPGNPDS
+609 AWFWWLRSPGETLDN
-624 AAMVHGD
+624 AATVDRD
-631 GSICCLGGS
+631 GSINKEGAQ
-640 DVIVGTSVGSN
+640 VNIVN
-651 LAVRPAMWIDLEA
+651 ILVRPAMWIDLSA